1 MFFATACKRNTLNKH
16 VNFVATT
23 ISLCAKI
30 SYCQRYSFAFG
41 TAILSLIPK
50 YCQYLCLIKKDKTVQ
65 KGKVYIFALIYYI

>member
-1 MFFATACKRNTLNKH
+1 MFFATACKMNTLNDH

-50 YCQYLCLIKKDKTVQ
+50 YCQYLCLIKKTKPYKRV
-65 KGKVYIFALIYYI
+65 KFINLH